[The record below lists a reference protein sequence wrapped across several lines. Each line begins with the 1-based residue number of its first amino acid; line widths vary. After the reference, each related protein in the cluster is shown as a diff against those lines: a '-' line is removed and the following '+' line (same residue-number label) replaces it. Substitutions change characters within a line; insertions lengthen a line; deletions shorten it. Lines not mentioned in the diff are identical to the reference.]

1 MAPPE
6 ENTDPGAVA
15 GTIADL
21 LDELSADD
29 TAREVGEDLVRVLMQ
44 FYGAGLA
51 QMISIVRL
59 GAGDT
64 MVHRMA
70 ADPLV
75 AALLT
80 LHDLHPVELPVRVGH
95 ALDTARRRLGSHGSG
110 IALDRVDT
118 HTGTVHVTLAAGCGS
133 SSETVRDVVRSAV
146 AELAPE
152 VAAVEFAA
160 EAPGPALLQIGLRPP
175 DAPTVAA
182 AGS

>member
-6 ENTDPGAVA
+6 EETDPGAVA
-15 GTIADL
+15 GTIAEL
-21 LDELSADD
+21 LDELSTDD
-29 TAREVGEDLVRVLMQ
+29 AAREVGEDLVRVLMQ
-44 FYGAGLA
+44 FYGAGLT

-59 GAGDT
+59 GAGAT
-64 MVHRMA
+64 IVRRMA
-70 ADPLV
+70 SDPLG
-75 AALLT
+75 ASLRT

-133 SSETVRDVVRSAV
+133 SSETVRDVVRTAA

-175 DAPTVAA
+175 SASTAAA